1 MFSTILNNIPAD
13 QLVLLIVLLLTT
25 GIFAGTIA
33 GLFGIGGGVVIVPAL
48 YYIFTLAEID
58 EQSRMHLAVGT
69 SLANIIPTSIISA
82 YSHYKMKAVDF
93 KLVRLVTPSL
103 IIGVIFGALVV
114 SNISG
119 SFLMIIYAFL
129 LFLIALLFFFWQDRW
144 QLADGFPQNNL
155 KHLYGSLI
163 GFLST
168 IIGIGGGSL
177 STPLLKIYNF
187 EIHRA
192 IGTAAGIGA
201 IIAIPGTI
209 GFIISGLYN
218 DVSLPL
224 SLGYVNFLGLMM
236 ISPMTVLAAPYGVKL
251 AHYLSK
257 TTLNKSF
264 AFFIFCMSIR
274 LFLEWL
280 N

>member
-1 MFSTILNNIPAD
+1 
-13 QLVLLIVLLLTT
+13 
-25 GIFAGTIA
+25 
-33 GLFGIGGGVVIVPAL
+33 
-48 YYIFTLAEID
+48 
-58 EQSRMHLAVGT
+58 
-69 SLANIIPTSIISA
+69 
-82 YSHYKMKAVDF
+82 
-93 KLVRLVTPSL
+93 
-103 IIGVIFGALVV
+103 VV

-209 GFIISGLYN
+209 GFIISGIYN

-257 TTLNKSF
+257 ATLNKAF

>member
-93 KLVRLVTPSL
+93 KLVSLVTPSL

-119 SFLMIIYAFL
+119 SFLMI
-129 LFLIALLFFFWQDRW
+129 
-144 QLADGFPQNNL
+144 
-155 KHLYGSLI
+155 I

-209 GFIISGLYN
+209 GFIISGIYN
-218 DVSLPL
+218 NVSLPL

-257 TTLNKSF
+257 TTLNKAF
-264 AFFIFCMSIR
+264 AFFIFCMSMR

>member
-1 MFSTILNNIPAD
+1 
-13 QLVLLIVLLLTT
+13 
-25 GIFAGTIA
+25 
-33 GLFGIGGGVVIVPAL
+33 
-48 YYIFTLAEID
+48 
-58 EQSRMHLAVGT
+58 MHLAVGT

-93 KLVRLVTPSL
+93 KLVKLITPSL

-144 QLADGFPQNNL
+144 QLADRFPQNNL

-163 GFLST
+163 GLLST

-209 GFIISGLYN
+209 GFIISGIDN
-218 DVSLPL
+218 DVRLPL

-257 TTLNKSF
+257 TTLNKAF
-264 AFFIFCMSIR
+264 AFFIFCMSMR

>member
-1 MFSTILNNIPAD
+1 M
-13 QLVLLIVLLLTT
+13 
-25 GIFAGTIA
+25 
-33 GLFGIGGGVVIVPAL
+33 
-48 YYIFTLAEID
+48 
-58 EQSRMHLAVGT
+58 
-69 SLANIIPTSIISA
+69 ISA

-192 IGTAAGIGA
+192 IGTAAGVGA

-209 GFIISGLYN
+209 GFIISGIYN

-257 TTLNKSF
+257 TTLNKAF

-280 N
+280 S

>member
-1 MFSTILNNIPAD
+1 MLIYA
-13 QLVLLIVLLLTT
+13 VLL
-25 GIFAGTIA
+25 F
-33 GLFGIGGGVVIVPAL
+33 F
-48 YYIFTLAEID
+48 
-58 EQSRMHLAVGT
+58 
-69 SLANIIPTSIISA
+69 
-82 YSHYKMKAVDF
+82 
-93 KLVRLVTPSL
+93 
-103 IIGVIFGALVV
+103 
-114 SNISG
+114 
-119 SFLMIIYAFL
+119 
-129 LFLIALLFFFWQDRW
+129 IALLFFFWQDRW
-144 QLADGFPQNNL
+144 QLANGFPRNNL
-155 KHLYGSLI
+155 KHVYGSLI

-209 GFIISGLYN
+209 GFIISGIYN
-218 DVSLPL
+218 NVSLPL

-257 TTLNKSF
+257 KTLNKAF

-280 N
+280 S

>member
-168 IIGIGGGSL
+168 II
-177 STPLLKIYNF
+177 
-187 EIHRA
+187 A
-192 IGTAAGIGA
+192 
-201 IIAIPGTI
+201 
-209 GFIISGLYN
+209 
-218 DVSLPL
+218 VSYTHLTLP
-224 SLGYVNFLGLMM
+224 
-236 ISPMTVLAAPYGVKL
+236 TKA
-251 AHYLSK
+251 
-257 TTLNKSF
+257 
-264 AFFIFCMSIR
+264 
-274 LFLEWL
+274 
-280 N
+280 

>member
-1 MFSTILNNIPAD
+1 MFSTILNNIPSD

-82 YSHYKMKAVDF
+82 YSHYKMKAVDSNLI
-93 KLVRLVTPSL
+93 KLIAPSL
-103 IIGVIFGALVV
+103 IIGVILGALVV

-119 SFLMIIYAFL
+119 SVLMLIYAVL
-129 LFLIALLFFFWQDRW
+129 LFFIALLFFFWQDRW
-144 QLADGFPQNNL
+144 QLANGFPRNNL
-155 KHLYGSLI
+155 KHVYGSLI

-177 STPLLKIYNF
+177 STPLLKIYKF

-209 GFIISGLYN
+209 GFIISGIYN
-218 DVSLPL
+218 NVSLPL
-224 SLGYVNFLGLMM
+224 SLGYVNFLGLVM
-236 ISPMTVLAAPYGVKL
+236 ISPMTVLAAPFGVKL

-257 TTLNKSF
+257 KTLNKAF

-280 N
+280 S

>member
-1 MFSTILNNIPAD
+1 
-13 QLVLLIVLLLTT
+13 
-25 GIFAGTIA
+25 
-33 GLFGIGGGVVIVPAL
+33 
-48 YYIFTLAEID
+48 
-58 EQSRMHLAVGT
+58 
-69 SLANIIPTSIISA
+69 
-82 YSHYKMKAVDF
+82 MKAVDF

-209 GFIISGLYN
+209 GFIISGIYN

-257 TTLNKSF
+257 TTLNKAF

>member
-1 MFSTILNNIPAD
+1 
-13 QLVLLIVLLLTT
+13 
-25 GIFAGTIA
+25 
-33 GLFGIGGGVVIVPAL
+33 
-48 YYIFTLAEID
+48 
-58 EQSRMHLAVGT
+58 
-69 SLANIIPTSIISA
+69 
-82 YSHYKMKAVDF
+82 MKAVDF

-155 KHLYGSLI
+155 KHMYGSLI

-257 TTLNKSF
+257 ATLNKAF